1 MTRSLPIRNIL
12 PASATGP
19 ALSILAGAALPLLA
33 TFLIVERHWTALA
46 LMGGLGALLGLLVI
60 QPRYALL
67 IVFAFLPFQALLND
81 VFAGSIPAIAGCKD
95 VLMAVVVS
103 TFFVRYLRRRWYV
116 NTALYLFLGFAVVS
130 AIYVPFAPDWLRAV
144 LQLRG
149 LILYPLITLIVAN
162 VIETPQDLRR
172 ILRLVAIVGT
182 ATVVYGI
189 AQYLTMF
196 DVPYRN
202 AGGNVMQRMGRFD
215 GFGVVSTFADRPGF
229 GGYLIPL
236 FLLLF
241 QVKLWPSTKAMW
253 ALRWLALSAIA
264 VCLVL
269 TYSRTIWIA
278 MLVGMFVIIFLRDK
292 MKAALGALALCACL
306 LIVYQARSLFL
317 SSSLEEAATSDGSF
331 LIRLNYW
338 PRVFGYGAAHP
349 LGIGL
354 GTVGG
359 PHLFESRAQTDDYG
373 NLSYDQHAS
382 FDSTG
387 GLGADNMLMV
397 TDNSYLKLLIQGGF
411 PLPFVFLWLIA
422 SVLKLAYHTLGNIHI
437 PRRDSR
443 DSPDL
448 WMRDVAIWASAS
460 FAALLTIFMFVDFM
474 ESVPSISVY
483 WLAAGALCCVRK
495 MAQARAAGGMKR

>member
-12 PASATGP
+12 PASASGM
-19 ALSILAGAALPLLA
+19 ALSLLAAAALSLLA
-33 TFLIVERHWTALA
+33 TFLIVESYWTAIA
-46 LMGGLGALLGLLVI
+46 LMGGLGALSGLLVI
-60 QPRYALL
+60 QPRYGLL

-81 VFAGSIPAIAGCKD
+81 VFAGGIPAIAVCKD
-95 VLMAVVVS
+95 VLMVVVVS
-103 TFFVRYLRRRWYV
+103 TFSVRYLRRSWYV
-116 NTALYLFLGFAVVS
+116 NTTLYLFLGFAALS
-130 AIYVPFAPDWLRAV
+130 AIYAPFAPDWLRAV

-149 LILYPLITLIVAN
+149 LVLYPLISLIVAN

-172 ILRLVAIVGT
+172 ILRLLAIVG
-182 ATVVYGI
+182 AVTVVYGI

-215 GFGVVSTFADRPGF
+215 GFGIVSTFANRPGF

-241 QVKLWPSTKAMW
+241 QVKLWPSTKATY

-278 MLVGMFVIIFLRDK
+278 MLVGMFVIIFLCDK
-292 MKAALGALALCACL
+292 MKAVFGALALCVCM
-306 LIVYQARSLFL
+306 LIGYQAKNLFL
-317 SSSLEEAATSDGSF
+317 SSSLEEAATSAGSF
-331 LIRLNYW
+331 LVRLNYW
-338 PRVFGYGAAHP
+338 PRVFEYGAAHP

-354 GTVGG
+354 GMVGG
-359 PHLFESRAQTDDYG
+359 PHLFESKAQTDNYG
-373 NLSYDQHAS
+373 NLAYDQYAM

-387 GLGADNMLMV
+387 GLSADNMLMV

-411 PLPFVFLWLIA
+411 PLLFVFLWLIA
-422 SVLKLAYHTLGNIHI
+422 SALKLIYHTLSDIHI
-437 PRRDSR
+437 SSR
-443 DSPDL
+443 DSHDL

-483 WLAAGALCCVRK
+483 WLAVGVLCCVRK
-495 MAQARAAGGMKR
+495 MAQAKAAGRMKR